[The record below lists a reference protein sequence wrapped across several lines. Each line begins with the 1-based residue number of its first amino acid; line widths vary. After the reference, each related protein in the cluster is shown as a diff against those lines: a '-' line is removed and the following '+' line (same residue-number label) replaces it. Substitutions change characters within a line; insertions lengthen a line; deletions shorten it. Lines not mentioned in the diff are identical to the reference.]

1 MKRLRGFTLI
11 ELMVSLTIGMIVLGA
26 VVAVYVN
33 SKRTFNVV
41 NQRIAMQQDARIAL
55 LQISRDLRMAG
66 SYGCA
71 TLDANNT
78 AAAPAVTVDTS
89 AVSSPAVYQTF
100 ITSGGSYLPFIA
112 YASGMASSW
121 LNGQT
126 ASASIDVLAVQY
138 GRGTAQ
144 ATAVA
149 SGGLATF
156 SANSNMQRTYTV
168 GQQFWVAST
177 CQKIMLEKTPSG
189 LASAGVS
196 VNVGSMTSGADIMD
210 LVSRAYFV
218 NSSNALVMTE
228 LGQSGTLLGPNEL
241 ISNVTGL
248 QYEYGEVTDSVNCL
262 VTYKN
267 RASVANWRNVSS
279 VRITLT
285 VQSQN
290 QVPLASGNS
299 YGYLTQTYQTT
310 AAIRGKQCYK
320 SS

>member
-1 MKRLRGFTLI
+1 MKRMRGFTLI
-11 ELMVSLTIGMIVLGA
+11 ELMVSLTLGMIVLGA

-41 NQRIAMQQDARIAL
+41 SQRISMQQDARIAL

-78 AAAPAVTVDTS
+78 AASQAVTVDTS

-100 ITSGGSYLPFIA
+100 IASGGSYLPFAA
-112 YASGMASSW
+112 YASGTASSW

-126 ASASIDVLAVQY
+126 ASSGIDVLAVQY

-144 ATAVA
+144 ATAIA
-149 SGGLATF
+149 SGGTATF
-156 SANSNMQRTYTV
+156 SANSNNQRTYTV

-177 CQKIMLEKTPSG
+177 CQKILLQKTAAG

-196 VNVGSMTSGADIMD
+196 VNVGSVTSGADIMD

-218 NSSNALVMTE
+218 NSSGALVMTE
-228 LGQSGTLLGPNEL
+228 LGQGGSLQGPNEL
-241 ISNVTGL
+241 ISNVTSL
-248 QYEYGEVTDSVNCL
+248 QYEYGEITDSTNCL
-262 VTYKN
+262 VTYRS
-267 RASVANWRNVSS
+267 RASVGNWRNVSS
-279 VRITLT
+279 VRITMT
-285 VQSQN
+285 VRSQN

-299 YGYLTQTYQTT
+299 FGYLTQTYQTT
-310 AAIRGKQCYK
+310 AAIRGKQCYRA
-320 SS
+320 S